1 MICITG
7 AAGYIGSHAASA
19 LADRGAALRAFVRPT
34 ASAGERAFLQSHG
47 AEIVL
52 GEAADPQAMERA
64 CAGCR
69 AVLHCVGGIH
79 PPRDGGFHSLHEGPA
94 EALAEA
100 AQRTGVESIVLVSV
114 VGTALE
120 AETAYHRT
128 KARAEEI
135 LRSGAW
141 ETTVVRPSLVY
152 GRSGGLRDSKFMV
165 RLADHLH
172 SGRPFPL
179 PGGGRSLV
187 QPIFVDDLSRALTLS
202 AAEGVG
208 AGRTVEVGGPERM
221 TLRAWVERLAV
232 VLGVRPRLLPLPQ
245 AIGLALAA
253 CAERLSSTPP
263 ITVDQVRLMG
273 HNLIAPLDGIEATY
287 GFAPTKPAEGLER
300 SYRAIADEDS

>member
-1 MICITG
+1 MLTPILIASLLLTPQG
-7 AAGYIGSHAASA
+7 AQELSPGTRYDASIPTLEQVAGH
-19 LADRGAALRAFVRPT
+19 DF
-34 ASAGERAFLQSHG
+34 GEEVTPPD
-47 AEIVL
+47 EIVRY
-52 GEAADPQAMERA
+52 MK
-64 CAGCR
+64 
-69 AVLHCVGGIH
+69 
-79 PPRDGGFHSLHEGPA
+79 
-94 EALAEA
+94 ALAEA

-120 AETAYHRT
+120 ADTAYHRT

-165 RLADHLH
+165 RLAAHLH

-187 QPIFVDDLSRALTLS
+187 QPIFVDDLSRALTQS
-202 AAEGVG
+202 AVEGVG
-208 AGRTVEVGGPERM
+208 AGRIVEVGGPERM
-221 TLRAWVERLAV
+221 TLRAWVERLAA

-273 HNLIAPLDGIEATY
+273 HNFIAPLDGIEATY
-287 GFAPTKPAEGLER
+287 GFAPTKPAEGLEK